1 MTKNILLFCFF
12 LLFGSVAAVA
22 QSTERNVSL
31 LMDSRSHDIIET
43 TDNAILVAYVAY
55 SLESFGEARI
65 VVQKYNLQG
74 ELLWEKTV
82 LDNPLHDVVHDIAL
96 LARSDG
102 QFVLFASPGICDVGL
117 PAILALCSP
126 EGTVEW
132 QTTNDASFDVR
143 LAPAEDNNFYAITPA
158 ASGGVD
164 FTKYSPQGLV
174 LEIGTSIYP
183 VMGLQTTDGV
193 VSFRDNAFVKNQN
206 GSLFFYPWDNSPV
219 YALVDYDN
227 GDIAVFGY
235 QKIYRLNSSLQLIST
250 LDFGEEYTAVDLCPD
265 GFITTVA
272 IDSFLFLQRYND
284 NGELIQIL
292 NLGKYAENPNF
303 LVKNNRFYLAAT
315 NNPPQQ
321 SSSNW
326 VISADV
332 SQSGQWQSQ
341 HDLAITGI
349 QFSGVPTATAHPG
362 FPQWDYS
369 VDYTDVFA
377 VVENKG
383 SQPVHRFHLKNR
395 MEVCGFICANESTFN
410 VEVETTILPGETKT
424 VYMANIV
431 GGCIT
436 SSVSNLCIWAS
447 EVGDVRDDQPA
458 DNVFCTSIPDIV
470 AVRESVTVPLRM
482 YPNPA
487 QDVVVLDDAQY
498 LNQPYRLYNSEGKLL
513 SSGRFTGKHLD
524 IGALSAGTYHLEVV
538 LENNV
543 SGVGSFVK
551 K

>member
-1 MTKNILLFCFF
+1 MTKNTILLCLF
-12 LLFGSVAAVA
+12 LLFGHFAIA
-22 QSTERNVSL
+22 QSTERNASL

-43 TDNAILVAYVAY
+43 TDNAILVAYVAS

-82 LDNPLHDVVHDIAL
+82 LDNPDHDLVNDIAL
-96 LARSDG
+96 LARPDG
-102 QFVLFASPGICDVGL
+102 QFIIFVSPGVCDVGL
-117 PAILALCSP
+117 PTILALCSS
-126 EGTVEW
+126 EGVVQW
-132 QTTNDASFDVR
+132 QTTNANSSEVR
-143 LAPAEDNNFYAITPA
+143 LAPAEDNNFYAITPVF
-158 ASGGVD
+158 GGVEY
-164 FTKYSPQGLV
+164 TKYSPQGLV

-183 VMGLQTTDGV
+183 IMGLQTTDGV
-193 VSFRDNAFVKNQN
+193 VTFRDNAFVKTQN

-219 YALVDYDN
+219 YALADYDN

-235 QKIYRLNSSLQLIST
+235 QKIYRLSSSLQLVST
-250 LDFGEEYTAVDLCPD
+250 LEFSEEYTAADLCPD
-265 GFITTVA
+265 GFMTTVA

-292 NLGKYAENPNF
+292 NLGKYAENSSF

-326 VISADV
+326 VINEDV
-332 SQSGQWQSQ
+332 SLTGQWQSQ
-341 HDLAITGI
+341 HDLAVVGI
-349 QFSGVPTATAHPG
+349 QFSGVPTGTIDPI
-362 FPQWDYS
+362 FPPPSYS
-369 VDYTDVFA
+369 VDYKDVFA

-383 SQPVHRFHLKNR
+383 SQPIHRFHLKTR
-395 MEVCGFICANESTFN
+395 MDICPSVCEGENIFN
-410 VEVETTILPGETKT
+410 ITVENTILPGETKT
-424 VYMANIV
+424 VYMAYIA

-436 SSVSNLCIWAS
+436 SDVRNLCIWAS
-447 EVGDVRDDQPA
+447 EVADVRDDQPA
-458 DNVFCTSIPDIV
+458 DNVFCTFISDIV

-487 QDVVVLDDAQY
+487 QDFVVLDDPQY
-498 LNQPYRLYNSEGKLL
+498 LNQPYRLYNSEGKLVR
-513 SSGRFTGKHLD
+513 SGRFTGKR
-524 IGALSAGTYHLEVV
+524 IEVGTLSAGTYHLEVA

-543 SGVGSFVK
+543 SAVGSFVK

>member
-1 MTKNILLFCFF
+1 MTKNTILLCLF
-12 LLFGSVAAVA
+12 LLFGHFAIA
-22 QSTERNVSL
+22 QSTERNASL

-43 TDNAILVAYVAY
+43 TDNAILVAYVAS

-74 ELLWEKTV
+74 ELLWEKTFFDSPNNELV
-82 LDNPLHDVVHDIAL
+82 NDIAL
-96 LARSDG
+96 LARPNG
-102 QFVLFASPGICDVGL
+102 QFLLFASPGGCDVGL
-117 PAILALCSP
+117 PTVLALCSP
-126 EGTVEW
+126 DGAIEW
-132 QTTNDASFDVR
+132 QKQLEYSLDVD
-143 LAPAEDNNFYAITPA
+143 LAPAEDNNFFVIIPLIGATK
-158 ASGGVD
+158 
-164 FTKYSPQGLV
+164 FTKYSPLGLV
-174 LEIGTSIYP
+174 LETGTSIYP

-193 VSFRDNAFVKNQN
+193 VNFRDNALVKNQN
-206 GSLFFYPWDNSPV
+206 GSLFFYPWNNTPV
-219 YALVDYDN
+219 YALADYNN

-235 QKIYRLNSSLQLIST
+235 QKIYRLSSSLELLST
-250 LDFGEEYTAVDLCPD
+250 LDFNEEYTAADLCPD
-265 GFITTVA
+265 GFMTTVA
-272 IDSFLFLQRYND
+272 IDSFLFLQRYNESAD
-284 NGELIQIL
+284 LVQIL
-292 NLGKYAENPNF
+292 NLGKYAENSNF
-303 LVKNNRFYLAAT
+303 LVKNDRFYLAAT

-332 SQSGQWQSQ
+332 SQSGQWQNQ

-349 QFSGVPTATAHPG
+349 QFSGVPTATQSPG
-362 FPQWDYS
+362 FPQWSYS

-383 SQPVHRFHLKNR
+383 TQPIQRFHLKAR
-395 MEVCGFICANESTFN
+395 MDACGFICEGEITFN
-410 VEVETTILPGETKT
+410 VEVENTILPGETKT

-447 EVGDVRDDQPA
+447 EVNDVRDDQPA
-458 DNVFCTSIPDIV
+458 NNLFCTSIPDIV
-470 AVRESVTVPLRM
+470 PVRESTTLPLRM

-487 QDVVVLDDAQY
+487 QDVVVLDDTQF
-498 LNQPYRLYNSEGKLL
+498 LNQPYRLYNSEGRLVR
-513 SSGRFTGKHLD
+513 SGQLNGSR
-524 IGALSAGTYHLEVV
+524 IGVGELVAGTYHLEVV

-543 SGVGSFVK
+543 SGVGAFVK

>member
-22 QSTERNVSL
+22 QSTERNASL

-43 TDNAILVAYVAY
+43 TDNAILVAYVAS

-82 LDNPLHDVVHDIAL
+82 LDNPDHDLVNDIAL
-96 LARSDG
+96 LARPDG
-102 QFVLFASPGICDVGL
+102 QFIIFVSPGVCDVGL
-117 PAILALCSP
+117 PTILALCSS
-126 EGTVEW
+126 EGVVQW
-132 QTTNDASFDVR
+132 QTSNATSTEVR
-143 LAPAEDNNFYAITPA
+143 LAPAEDNNFYAITPVF
-158 ASGGVD
+158 GGVEY
-164 FTKYSPQGLV
+164 TKYSPQGLV

-193 VSFRDNAFVKNQN
+193 VTFRDNAFVKTQN
-206 GSLFFYPWDNSPV
+206 GSLFFYPWDNTPV
-219 YALVDYDN
+219 YALADYDN

-235 QKIYRLNSSLQLIST
+235 QKIYRLSSSLQLVST
-250 LDFGEEYTAVDLCPD
+250 LDFSEEYTAADLCPD
-265 GFITTVA
+265 GFMTTVA

-326 VISADV
+326 VINEDV
-332 SQSGQWQSQ
+332 SLSGQWQSQ
-341 HDLAITGI
+341 HDLAVVGI
-349 QFSGVPTATAHPG
+349 QFSGVPTATAYPG
-362 FPQWDYS
+362 FPQWNYS

-383 SQPVHRFHLKNR
+383 SKPIHRFRLKNR
-395 MEVCGFICANESTFN
+395 MDVCGFICASETTFN
-410 VEVETTILPGETKT
+410 VMVENTILPGETKT

-447 EVGDVRDDQPA
+447 EVADVRDDQPA
-458 DNVFCTSIPDIV
+458 DNVFCTFIPDIV

-487 QDVVVLDDAQY
+487 QDFVVLDDPQY
-498 LNQPYRLYNSEGKLL
+498 LNQPYRLYNSEGKLVR
-513 SSGRFTGKHLD
+513 SGRLTGKR
-524 IGALSAGTYHLEVV
+524 IEVGALSAGTYHLEVV

-543 SGVGSFVK
+543 SAVGSFVK